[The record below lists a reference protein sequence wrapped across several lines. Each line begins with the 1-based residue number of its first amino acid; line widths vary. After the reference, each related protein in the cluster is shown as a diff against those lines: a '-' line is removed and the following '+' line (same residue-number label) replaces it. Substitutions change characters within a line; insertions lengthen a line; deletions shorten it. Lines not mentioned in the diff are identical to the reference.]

1 MSHIKLQNV
10 TKAYDDN
17 TPVISHLDLEIE
29 QGSFTVLLGASG
41 CGKSTI
47 LRMIAGLEHVTSGDI
62 FIEDAPMTDVNPGER
77 DIAMVFQ
84 NYALYPTMT
93 VYKNIEFGLK
103 NMKVPTEERKR
114 RIAQVA
120 ETVGL
125 SAFLDRKPQN
135 LSGGQRQRV
144 ALARAIVKEP
154 KVFLMDEPL
163 SNLDAKLRT
172 QIRTDLIELY
182 RRLGTTF
189 VYVTHD
195 QIEAMSMGTK
205 IILFKHGEIQQI
217 GTPTEIYETPA
228 NIYTAK
234 FIGSPPMNVLET
246 SLLYCEKNPTPE
258 YTRVA
263 YLGFRPEK
271 VRMMGDDFAEGDFSC
286 TGEILA
292 RELLGDQIQYKLK
305 LENGET
311 VNIKTFNQKAMDYST
326 VSFYVKQ
333 ADLCYFDSA
342 ERRIPTTEASE
353 VFYVNN

>member
-1 MSHIKLQNV
+1 MSNIKLKNV

-17 TPVISHLDLEIE
+17 APVISHLDLEIE

-47 LRMIAGLEHVTSGDI
+47 LRMVAGLENVTEGDI
-62 FIEDAPMTDVNPGER
+62 YIDDANMTDVNPGDR

-103 NMKVPTEERKR
+103 NMKVPLEERKR
-114 RIAQVA
+114 RIADVA

-125 SAFLDRKPQN
+125 TPYLDRKPQN

-154 KVFLMDEPL
+154 NVFLMDEPL

-205 IILFKHGEIQQI
+205 IILLKGGEIQQI

-228 NIYTAK
+228 NVYTAK
-234 FIGSPPMNVLET
+234 FIGSPPMNVLDA
-246 SLLYCEKNPTPE
+246 SLLHRDASASNE
-258 YTRVA
+258 YTQVHFV
-263 YLGFRPEK
+263 GFRPEK
-271 VRMMGDDFAEGDFSC
+271 ANLMDAQYKDGDLVCSGK
-286 TGEILA
+286 ILA
-292 RELLGDQIQYKLK
+292 RELLGDQIQYKIILTT
-305 LENGET
+305 GDT
-311 VNIKTFNQKAMDYST
+311 VNIKTFNQTAMEYGDLE
-326 VSFYVKQ
+326 FYVKQ
-333 ADLCYFDSA
+333 EDLCYFDKS
-342 ERRIPTTEASE
+342 EQRIPLSETSE
-353 VFYVNN
+353 VFHVHN

>member
-1 MSHIKLQNV
+1 MSNITLKNV
-10 TKAYDDN
+10 TKAYEDN
-17 TPVISHLDLEIE
+17 APVISNLDLEIE

-47 LRMIAGLEHVTSGDI
+47 LRMVAGLESVTAGNI
-62 FIEDAPMTDVNPGER
+62 FIDAQNMTEVNPGDR

-103 NMKVPTEERKR
+103 NMNVPLEERKR
-114 RIAQVA
+114 RIAAVA

-125 SAFLDRKPQN
+125 SQFLNRKPQN

-205 IILFKHGEIQQI
+205 IILFKNGQIQQI

-228 NIYTAK
+228 NVYTAK

-246 SLLYCEKNPTPE
+246 AMLRYEKDPAPE
-258 YTRVA
+258 YTHIQ

-271 VRMMGDDFAEGDFSC
+271 ARMMDDGFAEGDFSYS
-286 TGEILA
+286 GEILA

-311 VNIKTFNQKAMDYST
+311 VNIKTFHQVAMDYGT
-326 VSFYVKQ
+326 VTFYVKKE
-333 ADLCYFDSA
+333 DLCYFDSA
-342 ERRIPTTEASE
+342 ERHVPLAKTAE
-353 VFYVNN
+353 VFHVNQ